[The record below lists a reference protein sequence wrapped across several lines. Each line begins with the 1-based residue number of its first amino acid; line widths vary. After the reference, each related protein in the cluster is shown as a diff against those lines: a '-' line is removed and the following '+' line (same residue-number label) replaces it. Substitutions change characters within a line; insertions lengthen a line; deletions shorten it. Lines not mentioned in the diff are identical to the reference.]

1 MFQKKNRELNV
12 ESYFFVFLQVDILK
26 RKEDF
31 VLNIKGYRKKKKE
44 NVRLGTVTTKRT
56 IKIIIEI

>member
-1 MFQKKNRELNV
+1 MNV

-31 VLNIKGYRKKKKE
+31 VLNIKGYRKMRKK
-44 NVRLGTVTTKRT
+44 NVTD
-56 IKIIIEI
+56 

>member
-44 NVRLGTVTTKRT
+44 NVTD
-56 IKIIIEI
+56 